1 MSAAPKP
8 NSESHREQPL
18 AGITVLDLSHVYNGP
33 YATFLMAMA
42 GAHVIKIEPH
52 HGEHLRSRGDLG
64 GAALPFAMLNSNKQ
78 PVTLNLKAEKGR
90 DLLREMVA
98 RADIL
103 VENFAPG
110 VMDRLGVGAADL
122 HKINPR
128 LIYGSSSG
136 YGKSGPYR
144 DYPAMDLVMQAMS
157 GIINS
162 TGFPDQPPVKSG
174 AAVCDFSAGIH
185 LYAAIMTALYERERT
200 GKGRVVE
207 VAMQDAIYAS
217 LASNYGM
224 VHARGAAAPE
234 RTGNR
239 HGGLGIAPYNVYAT
253 ADGYVVLN
261 APGDH
266 HFRAILDVMGRAD
279 LKDDP
284 RFLTRSTRVVN
295 FAAVD
300 ELIEGWTRT
309 LAKNDIAQRMWT
321 AKVPCAPVRN
331 LVEVMQDENMHAR
344 GSLQWIDHPALGRV
358 ALPHSPLVFEGTQR
372 RPLEPSLPLGAGNE
386 AVFGEWLGHSQ
397 AELAALKAGGVIGYS
412 EDELAA
418 RAEGAI

>member
-1 MSAAPKP
+1 MSAAQPA
-8 NSESHREQPL
+8 NNGSQPL
-18 AGITVLDLSHVYNGP
+18 SGITVLDLSHVYNGP
-33 YATFLMAMA
+33 YAAFLMALA
-42 GAHVIKIEPH
+42 GANVIKIEPL

-64 GAALPFAMLNSNKQ
+64 GADLPFAMLNSNKK
-78 PVTLNLKAEKGR
+78 PVTLNLKSEKGR
-90 DLLREMVA
+90 DLFRELVA

-110 VMDRLGVGAADL
+110 VMDRLGVGAAEL

-136 YGKSGPYR
+136 YGKDGPYR

-185 LYAAIMTALYERERT
+185 LYGAIMTALYERERT

-224 VHARGAAAPE
+224 VHARGTAAPD

-239 HGGLGIAPYNVYAT
+239 HGGLGIAPYNVYGT
-253 ADGYVVLN
+253 SDGYVVLN
-261 APGDH
+261 CPGDH
-266 HFRAILDVMGRAD
+266 HFRAVLDVMGRPD

-284 RFLTRSTRVVN
+284 RFVSRSTRVVN

-300 ELIEGWTRT
+300 ELIETWTKT
-309 LAKNDIAQRMWT
+309 LTKDEISKRLLAA
-321 AKVPCAPVRN
+321 AVPCAPVRN
-331 LVEVMQDENMHAR
+331 LTEVMHDENMHAR
-344 GSLQWIDHPALGRV
+344 GSLQWIDHPQLGRV
-358 ALPHSPLVFEGTQR
+358 ALPHSPLVFEGTER
-372 RPLEPSLPLGAGNE
+372 RPLAPSLPLGASND
-386 AVFGEWLGHSQ
+386 AVFGEWLGHSEE
-397 AELAALKAGGVIGYS
+397 ELAAYKAEVVIGYS
-412 EDELAA
+412 EEE
-418 RAEGAI
+418 RAVKAEVI

>member
-1 MSAAPKP
+1 MSAAEPAVNREP
-8 NSESHREQPL
+8 NPHYPL
-18 AGITVLDLSHVYNGP
+18 SGITVLDLSHVYNGP
-33 YATFLMAMA
+33 YAAFLMALA
-42 GAHVIKIEPH
+42 GANVIKIEPL

-64 GAALPFAMLNSNKQ
+64 GADLPFAMLNSNKQ
-78 PVTLNLKAEKGR
+78 PVTLNLKTEKGR
-90 DLLREMVA
+90 ELFRELVA

-110 VMDRLGVGAADL
+110 VMDRLGVGAAEL

-136 YGKSGPYR
+136 YGKDGPYR

-185 LYAAIMTALYERERT
+185 LYGAIMTALYERERT

-224 VHARGAAAPE
+224 VHARGAAAPD

-253 ADGYVVLN
+253 SDGYVVLN
-261 APGDH
+261 CPGDH
-266 HFRAILDVMGRAD
+266 HFRAVLDVMGRPD
-279 LKDDP
+279 LKDDA
-284 RFLTRSTRVVN
+284 RFITRSSRVVN

-300 ELIEGWTRT
+300 QLIENWTKT
-309 LAKNDIAQRMWT
+309 QTKNEVADRMLT
-321 AKVPCAPVRN
+321 AAVPCAPVRN
-331 LVEVMQDENMHAR
+331 LVEVMNDENMHAR
-344 GSLQWIDHPALGRV
+344 GSLQWIDHPKLGRV
-358 ALPHSPLVFEGTQR
+358 ALPHSPLVFEGTER
-372 RPLEPSLPLGAGNE
+372 RPLEPSLPLGASND
-386 AVFGEWLGHSQ
+386 AVFGAWLGHSEK
-397 AELAALKAGGVIGYS
+397 ELAVYKAEGVIGYS
-412 EDELAA
+412 EQELAA
-418 RAEGAI
+418 NLQSE

>member
-1 MSAAPKP
+1 MSAAPSAL
-8 NSESHREQPL
+8 SEAKQQPL
-18 AGITVLDLSHVYNGP
+18 SGITVLDLSHVYNGP
-33 YATFLMAMA
+33 YAALLMALA
-42 GAHVIKIEPH
+42 GATVIKIEPL

-64 GAALPFAMLNSNKQ
+64 GADLPFAMLNSNKQ
-78 PVTLNLKAEKGR
+78 PVTLNLKSEKGR
-90 DLLREMVA
+90 ELFRELVA

-110 VMDRLGVGAADL
+110 VMDRLGVGAAEL
-122 HKINPR
+122 HKVNPR

-136 YGKSGPYR
+136 YGKDGPYR

-185 LYAAIMTALYERERT
+185 LYGAIMTALYERERT

-224 VHARGAAAPE
+224 VHARGADAPD

-239 HGGLGIAPYNVYAT
+239 HGGLGIAPYNAYAT
-253 ADGYVVLN
+253 SDGYVVLN
-261 APGDH
+261 CPGDH
-266 HFRAILDVMGRAD
+266 HFSAVLDVIGRAD
-279 LKDDP
+279 LKQDP
-284 RFLTRSTRVVN
+284 RFNTRASRVVN

-300 ELIEGWTRT
+300 ELIESWTKT
-309 LAKNDIAQRMWT
+309 LPKNDVAQRML
-321 AKVPCAPVRN
+321 AAAVPCAPVRN
-331 LVEVMQDENMHAR
+331 LSEVMNDENMHAR
-344 GSLQWIDHPALGRV
+344 GSLQWIVHPKLGRV
-358 ALPHSPLVFEGTQR
+358 ALPHSPLVFEGTER
-372 RPLEPSLPLGAGNE
+372 RPLEPSLPLGAGND
-386 AVFGEWLGHSQ
+386 AVFGAWLGHSDK
-397 AELAALKAGGVIGYS
+397 ELAAYRAEGVIGSS
-412 EDELAA
+412 EGQD
-418 RAEGAI
+418 